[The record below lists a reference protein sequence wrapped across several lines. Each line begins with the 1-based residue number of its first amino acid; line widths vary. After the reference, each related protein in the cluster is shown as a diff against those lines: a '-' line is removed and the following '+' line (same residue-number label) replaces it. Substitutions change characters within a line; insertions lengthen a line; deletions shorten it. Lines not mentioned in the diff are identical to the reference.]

1 MTLSATL
8 SCRHAYAD
16 PMSSEDAFLR
26 ALADLEAALEDN
38 QERTKAMKR
47 RIAQIRRQRDK
58 GGTWSSIVSAEAPPL
73 VVQLVT
79 ESSRALDEHGARVRR
94 TEVLALHD
102 EGMTMEQIAEKF
114 GVTRQRVSS
123 LLREARAELG

>member
-1 MTLSATL
+1 
-8 SCRHAYAD
+8 
-16 PMSSEDAFLR
+16 MSSEDAFLR
-26 ALADLEAALEDN
+26 ALDDLEAALEQN
-38 QERTKAMKR
+38 TERSKAMKR
-47 RIAQIRRQRDK
+47 RIAQIRRMRGK

-73 VVQLVT
+73 IVQLVT
-79 ESSRALDEHGARVRR
+79 ESSRALDEHGGRVRR

>member
-1 MTLSATL
+1 
-8 SCRHAYAD
+8 
-16 PMSSEDAFLR
+16 MSSEDAFLR
-26 ALADLEAALEDN
+26 ALDPLPGAPEENA
-38 QERTKAMKR
+38 ERSKAMKR
-47 RIAQIRRQRDK
+47 RIAQIPRVRGK

-73 VVQLVT
+73 IVQLVT
-79 ESSRALDEHGARVRR
+79 ESSRALDEHGGPVRR
-94 TEVLALHD
+94 PEVLAPHD